1 MTTTELL
8 HPLRHASTSAAPPA
22 AARRSATDSTNSS
35 TERVADPAWARPAL
49 IALLMLTAL
58 AYLWDLSAS
67 GYANSFY
74 AAAVQAGTKSW
85 KAFFFGS
92 LDSSNFITVDKP
104 PASLWV
110 MELSGR
116 IFGFSSASMLVPQAL
131 EGVAAVGLL
140 YATVKRWFGAG
151 AGLLA
156 GVVFALTP
164 VAALMFR
171 FNNPDAL
178 LVLTL
183 VASAYCLVRAIER
196 AGTRWILAAGAMIGI
211 AFLAKMMQAFLVL
224 PAFAFVYMLASPTT
238 LWRRLGQLLAG
249 AGAMLISAGWWVAIV
264 ALWPAGS
271 RPFIDGSSDNSIL
284 NLIVG
289 YNGLGR
295 IFAGSSGGPGGGG
308 PGGGGGGANF
318 SGATGPL
325 RLFNELMGAQ
335 ASWLLPAAL
344 LALAGGLWAR
354 RHAPRTDRVRAALL
368 LWGGW
373 LLVTAIVFSFGQGVI
388 HTYYTVA
395 LAPAIGALVAIG
407 AAMCWSRR
415 ERLAARLMSAI
426 AIAASAGWAY
436 ALLER
441 TPSWEPWLRLLIL
454 IAGALG
460 ASGLLL
466 APALGRTGK
475 RVTAAAAVLGVVAA
489 MTGPV
494 AYAADT
500 ITTPHTGSIPSAGPA
515 SAAGPGGG
523 AFGGAGRA
531 GARGIGTRGIGSGTP
546 PAGMSVA
553 GGGAPGAGGSISGPG
568 GSAPGAG
575 SGTARQGGT
584 TGSARAGSIVP
595 PGSSASDVGGASAAA
610 GGPPAAAGGSRGS
623 AGGFAG
629 QALTGSQSAIGV
641 GGGPGGGGIATSAA
655 LVKALRVDAGNYR
668 WAAATSGSQSAA
680 SLELASDEA
689 VMGIGGFS
697 GQGGNLS
704 LAEFER
710 YVAAG
715 DIHYYIGSAAGGGGP
730 GGGGSSSVIATWVKA
745 HYTAQTIGGQT
756 VYDLTQAKS

>member
-8 HPLRHASTSAAPPA
+8 HPLRRSPASAAPPA
-22 AARRSATDSTNSS
+22 SARRSFAHSATSS
-35 TERVADPAWARPAL
+35 PDRAVDPAWARPAL
-49 IALLMLTAL
+49 LALLLLTAV

-92 LDSSNFITVDKP
+92 LDSSSFITVDKP

-116 IFGFSSASMLVPQAL
+116 IFGFGSASMLVPQAL

-140 YATVKRWFGAG
+140 YAAVKRWFGPA

-156 GVVFALTP
+156 GAVFALTP

-178 LVLTL
+178 LVLML

-196 AGTRWILAAGAMIGI
+196 AGTRWILAAGVMIGV

-224 PAFAFVYMLASPTT
+224 PAFALVYMLAAPTT
-238 LWRRLGQLLAG
+238 LRRRLGQLLAG
-249 AGAMLISAGWWVAIV
+249 GATVLVSAGWWVAIV

-271 RPFIDGSSDNSIL
+271 RPFIDGSPDNSIL

-295 IFAGSSGGPGGGG
+295 VFASGGGGPGGGAL
-308 PGGGGGGANF
+308 GGGGGGANF

-325 RLFNELMGAQ
+325 RLFNELMGGQ
-335 ASWLLPAAL
+335 ASWLLPVAL

-354 RHAPRTDRVRAALL
+354 RHAPRTDRTRAALL

-407 AAMCWSRR
+407 AAMCWSSR
-415 ERLAARLMSAI
+415 ERVAARLTAALAI
-426 AIAASAGWAY
+426 GASAGWAY
-436 ALLER
+436 VLLER
-441 TPSWEPWLRLLIL
+441 TPSWEPWLRPLIL

-460 ASGLLL
+460 AIGLLL
-466 APALGRTGK
+466 APALGRVSR
-475 RVTAAAAVLGVVAA
+475 RVTVAAAVLGVVAA
-489 MTGPV
+489 MAGPV

-500 ITTPHTGSIPSAGPA
+500 ISTPHTGSIPSAGPA

-531 GARGIGTRGIGSGTP
+531 STRVIGSGTP
-546 PAGMSVA
+546 ATGM
-553 GGGAPGAGGSISGPG
+553 PGAGGGVPRGRSGAAGPG
-568 GSAPGAG
+568 GALPG
-575 SGTARQGGT
+575 
-584 TGSARAGSIVP
+584 ARAGSVGP
-595 PGSSASDVGGASAAA
+595 PGSAAAA
-610 GGPPAAAGGSRGS
+610 GGPSVTAGASS
-623 AGGFAG
+623 GFSGRSAG
-629 QALTGSQSAIGV
+629 QASTGSQATFG
-641 GGGPGGGGIATSAA
+641 GGGPEGGVTTSAA
-655 LVKALRVDAGNYR
+655 LVKALRSDAGSYR
-668 WAAATSGSQSAA
+668 WVAATSGSQSAA
-680 SLELASDEA
+680 SLELAGGEA

-704 LAEFER
+704 LTAFER
-710 YVAAG
+710 YVAKG
-715 DIHYYIGSAAGGGGP
+715 EIHYYIGSTGGGGGP
-730 GGGGSSSVIATWVKA
+730 GGVVSGAGGPSAGGSRGGVAGGGRFGGGSSSAIATWVKA

-756 VYDLTQAKS
+756 VYDLTKAEN